1 MFAQIGVGETSR
13 KQAEDYQCTEQC
25 EHAGIT
31 EAQGWHSLPFD
42 DLRTMHLGERL
53 FGLGMRGD
61 ATSPAELQRI
71 VRDDTAKWAKMIKDT
86 GVRVEQ

>member
-1 MFAQIGVGETSR
+1 MVKALADATRKTVGE
-13 KQAEDYQCTEQC
+13 QAFND
-25 EHAGIT
+25 
-31 EAQGWHSLPFD
+31 
-42 DLRTMHLGERL
+42 RL